1 MSGSTGVG
9 SVVRL
14 VCCLLLFVPAAAAQS
29 FEFFPGAKYDPAIP
43 TLKQT
48 VGHDWGEKITLHH
61 EAEKY
66 LFALQQAAG
75 SRMKVVKYAETWE
88 GRALYVMVIGS
99 PSNIARIDQIKAG
112 MQKLADS
119 RVTSPTEA
127 TGLINSLPSIVWLIC
142 GVHGNEISSVDS
154 ALLTAYHLLAS
165 RNDEL
170 VEAAMKNSIVLID
183 PMQNPDGRD
192 RFINYFR
199 QNTGRYADGDL
210 QSAEHNEVWPSG
222 RVNHYLFDMNRDWFA
237 QTQPE
242 TRGRT
247 KFYLEWFPQVV
258 ADQHEMGTNSSF
270 YFAPPALP
278 WNPNLTKTQ
287 LDWLAKMGRNNA
299 AWFDRF
305 KFDYF
310 TREGYDS
317 FYPGYG
323 EGWPLFHGSVGMTY
337 EQASAR
343 GLVANRDDQTTMLYR
358 DTVHHHFI
366 AALATIE
373 STAKNR
379 ADLLRFF
386 YDHRRTAVEEGKTEA
401 VKEFIITPGSDP
413 NRAARLAATLMMS
426 GIEVKRADAAF
437 SNPKTRDYNEG
448 QLQQRDFPA
457 GSYIVSLAQPA
468 KRLAKTLMD
477 RQTDQDKEFLDEQRR
492 RNKARQNEEF
502 YDVTGWS
509 LPLLFDVPCFMAEQ
523 VSTSQF
529 SALTLAGPKP
539 GERANNLVLLQPQGQ
554 VRGGQA
560 KLAYVIGWGTQS
572 AAAALADLFR
582 QDVRVHS
589 YDKSFRLNGTNFPAG
604 SLVIKLKDNPANLHE
619 RMMKLAADHGVDIFP
634 TDTSWVEDGPNFG
647 SSNVNF
653 LPRPR
658 VAIAYNTP
666 VSANSVGWLRYLI
679 EQKYGYPVTTIRAEQ
694 LRGADLSKYNVLIL
708 PDTFAGYTQQLGDGA
723 SLREWVQRGGTL
735 IGIGGATSW
744 LADERVNLL
753 ATKREKRE
761 RGTSAAAKEKPDTKD
776 AKDAEQTKVQPDVIE
791 KAIEP
796 ADENPSSTPGAI
808 LRVRMDRSHWLGFGY
823 GETTT
828 VMMDSNRIFSL
839 LKLDRGTNVAVY
851 LPEDKFF
858 ASGFMFDDA
867 RRQIPNKAYLM
878 HSRVGRGNV
887 VGFAEDPNYRAFM
900 DGLNVMFLNAVFFG
914 PGH

>member
-1 MSGSTGVG
+1 MLQASGIRA
-9 SVVRL
+9 VVRL
-14 VCCLLLFVPAAAAQS
+14 VVCLLLLSPVAAAQS
-29 FEFFPGAKYDPAIP
+29 FEFLPGAKYDPAIP
-43 TLKQT
+43 TLKQIT
-48 VGHDWGEKITLHH
+48 GHDFGEKITMHH
-61 EAEKY
+61 EGEKY

-75 SRMKVVKYAETWE
+75 TRMKVIKYAESWE
-88 GRALYVMVIGS
+88 GRPLYLMVIGS
-99 PSNIARIDQIKAG
+99 PANISRLDQIKAG
-112 MQKLADS
+112 IHKLADA
-119 RVTSPTEA
+119 RVTSPNEA
-127 TGLINSLPSIVWLIC
+127 TTLINSLPSIVWLIC

-154 ALLTAYHLLAS
+154 ALLTAYHLLAA
-165 RNDEL
+165 RGDE
-170 VEAAMKNSIVLID
+170 VADAAMKNSLVLID

-199 QNTGRYADGDL
+199 QNVGRFPDADL
-210 QSAEHNEVWPSG
+210 QSAEHNEVWPGG
-222 RVNHYLFDMNRDWFA
+222 RTNHYLFDMNRDWFT
-237 QTQPE
+237 QSQPE

-247 KFYLEWFPQVV
+247 KTYLEWFPQVV

-287 LDWLAKMGRNNA
+287 LEWLSKMGRNNA

-323 EGWPLFHGSVGMTY
+323 EGWPLFHGSIGMTY
-337 EQASAR
+337 EQASVR
-343 GLVANRDDQTTMLYR
+343 GLVAKRDDETTMLYR
-358 DTVHHHFI
+358 DSVHHHFI

-379 ADLLRFF
+379 AELLRFF
-386 YDHRRTAVEEGKTEA
+386 YDHRRTALEEGKTEA
-401 VKEFIITPGSDP
+401 VKEFIITPGNDP

-437 SNPKTRDYNEG
+437 NNPKTRDYNEG
-448 QLQQRDFPA
+448 QLQPRDFSA
-457 GSYIVSLAQPA
+457 GSFIVSLAQPA
-468 KRLAKTLMD
+468 KRLAKTLLD
-477 RQTDQDKEFLDEQRR
+477 KQTNQDKEFLDEQRR
-492 RNKARQNEEF
+492 RNKLRQNEEF

-509 LPLLFDVPCFMAEQ
+509 LPFLFDVPVFMAEQ
-523 VSTSQF
+523 ASTVQ
-529 SALTLAGPKP
+529 ATLLKELPKP
-539 GERANNLVLLQPQGQ
+539 AGQ
-554 VRGGQA
+554 LRGGQA
-560 KLAYVIGWGTQS
+560 KLAYVVAWGTQS
-572 AAAALADLFR
+572 AASALADLFR

-589 YDKSFRLNGTNFPAG
+589 YDKAFKLNGVNFPAG
-604 SLVIKLKDNPANLHE
+604 SLVVKLKDNPANLHE
-619 RMMKLAADHGVDIFP
+619 RMTKLAAEHGVDVYP

-658 VAIAYNTP
+658 VAIAYNAP

-679 EQKYGYPVTTIRAEQ
+679 EQRYGYPVTTVRTEQ
-694 LRGADLSKYNVLIL
+694 LRGADLSRYNVLIL
-708 PDTFAGYTQQLGDGA
+708 PDTFGGYSQQLGDGA
-723 SLREWVQRGGTL
+723 GLREWVQRGGTL
-735 IGIGGATSW
+735 IGIGGATAW
-744 LADERVNLL
+744 LADEKVNLL

-761 RGTSAAAKEKPDTKD
+761 KSVSTATGKERAEVKDEAAKASADPLEK
-776 AKDAEQTKVQPDVIE
+776 I
-791 KAIEP
+791 IEP
-796 ADENPSSTPGAI
+796 TDEFPSSTPGAI
-808 LRVRMDRSHWLGFGY
+808 LRVKVDQSHWLGFGY

-828 VMMDSNRIFSL
+828 VMTDSNRIFSL
-839 LKLDRGTNVAVY
+839 IKLDRGTNVAVY
-851 LPEDKFF
+851 LPEDRFF

-867 RRQIPNKAYLM
+867 RKQIPNKAYLM
-878 HSRVGRGNV
+878 HARAGRGNV

>member
-1 MSGSTGVG
+1 MSRSPGIR

-14 VCCLLLFVPAAAAQS
+14 VFCLLLLASAISAQS

-43 TLKQT
+43 TLKQVT
-48 VGHDWGEKITLHH
+48 GHDFGEKITMHH

-75 SRMKVVKYAETWE
+75 SRLKIVKYAETWE
-88 GRALYVMVIGS
+88 GRPLYVMVIGS
-99 PSNIARIDQIKAG
+99 PSNVSRIDQIKAG
-112 MQKLADS
+112 MQRLADS
-119 RVTSPTEA
+119 RLTPPNEA
-127 TGLINSLPSIVWLIC
+127 ATLINSLPSIVWLIC

-154 ALLTAYHLLAS
+154 ALLTAYHLLAA
-165 RNDEL
+165 RNDEV

-199 QNTGRYADGDL
+199 QNVGRFPDGDL
-210 QSAEHNEVWPSG
+210 QSAEHNEVWPGG
-222 RVNHYLFDMNRDWFA
+222 RTNHYLFDMNRDWFT
-237 QTQPE
+237 QSQPE

-247 KFYLEWFPQVV
+247 KTYLEWFPQVV

-287 LDWLAKMGRNNA
+287 LEWLTKMGRNNA

-323 EGWPLFHGSVGMTY
+323 EGWPLFHGSIGMTY
-337 EQASAR
+337 EQASVR
-343 GLVANRDDQTTMLYR
+343 GLVANRDDQTTMHYR
-358 DTVHHHFI
+358 DSVQHHFI

-386 YDHRRTAVEEGKTEA
+386 YDHRRTALEEGKTEA

-413 NRAARLAATLMMS
+413 NRARRLAATLMMS
-426 GIEVKRADAAF
+426 GIEVKRAEAAF

-457 GSYIVSLAQPA
+457 GSFIVSLAQPA

-477 RQTDQDKEFLDEQRR
+477 KQTNQDKEFLDEQRQ
-492 RNKARQNEEF
+492 RNKQRQNEEF

-509 LPLLFDVPCFMAEQ
+509 LPFLFDVPCFMAEQ
-523 VSTSQF
+523 ASTVQ
-529 SALTLAGPKP
+529 ATLLKELPKP
-539 GERANNLVLLQPQGQ
+539 AGQ
-554 VRGGQA
+554 VLGGPA

-572 AAAALADLFR
+572 AASALADLFR
-582 QDVRVHS
+582 QDVRIHS
-589 YDKSFRLNGTNFPAG
+589 YDKGFKLNGVSFPAG
-604 SLVIKLKDNPANLHE
+604 TLIVKLKDNPANLHD
-619 RMMKLAADHGVDIFP
+619 RMVKLAAEHGVDVYP
-634 TDTSWVEDGPNFG
+634 TDTAWVEDGPNFG
-647 SSNVNF
+647 SNNVSY

-658 VAIAYNTP
+658 VAIAYNAP
-666 VSANSVGWLRYLI
+666 VSGNSVGWLRYLI
-679 EQKYGYPVTTIRAEQ
+679 EQRYGYPVTTIRADQ
-694 LRGADLSKYNVLIL
+694 LRGTDLSRYNVLIL
-708 PDTFAGYTQQLGDGA
+708 PDTFGGYTQQLGDGA
-723 SLREWVQRGGTL
+723 GVREWVQRGGTL
-735 IGIGGATSW
+735 ISIGGATGW
-744 LADERVNLL
+744 LADEKVNLL

-761 RGTSAAAKEKPDTKD
+761 KTGSTATGKERAEAKEGEQAKP
-776 AKDAEQTKVQPDVIE
+776 QPDPVE

-796 ADENPSSTPGAI
+796 ADEFPSSTPGAI
-808 LRVRMDRSHWLGFGY
+808 LRVKVNQSHWLGFGY

-828 VMMDSNRIFSL
+828 VMTDSNRIFSL
-839 LKLDRGTNVAVY
+839 VKLDRGTNVAVY
-851 LPEDKFF
+851 LPEDRFF
-858 ASGFMFDDA
+858 ASGFMWDDA
-867 RRQIPNKAYLM
+867 RKQIPNKAYLM
-878 HSRVGRGNV
+878 HARLGRGNV

>member
-1 MSGSTGVG
+1 MSRSPGIR

-14 VCCLLLFVPAAAAQS
+14 VFCLLLLASAISAQS

-43 TLKQT
+43 TLKQVT
-48 VGHDWGEKITLHH
+48 GHDFGEKITMHH

-75 SRMKVVKYAETWE
+75 SRLKIVKSAETWE
-88 GRALYVMVIGS
+88 GRPLYVMVIGS
-99 PSNIARIDQIKAG
+99 PSNVSRIDQIKAG
-112 MQKLADS
+112 MQRLADS
-119 RVTSPTEA
+119 RLTPPNEA
-127 TGLINSLPSIVWLIC
+127 ATLINSLPSIVWLIC

-154 ALLTAYHLLAS
+154 ALLTAYHLLAA
-165 RNDEL
+165 RNDEV

-199 QNTGRYADGDL
+199 QNVGRFPDGDL
-210 QSAEHNEVWPSG
+210 QSAEHNEVWPGG
-222 RVNHYLFDMNRDWFA
+222 RTNHYLFDMNRDWFT
-237 QTQPE
+237 QSQPE

-247 KFYLEWFPQVV
+247 KTYLEWFPQVV

-287 LDWLAKMGRNNA
+287 LDWLTKMGRNNA

-323 EGWPLFHGSVGMTY
+323 EGWPLFHGSIGMTY
-337 EQASAR
+337 EQASVR
-343 GLVANRDDQTTMLYR
+343 GLVANRDDQTTMHYR
-358 DTVHHHFI
+358 DSVQHHFI

-386 YDHRRTAVEEGKTEA
+386 YDHRRTALEEGRTEA

-413 NRAARLAATLMMS
+413 NRARRLAATLMMS
-426 GIEVKRADAAF
+426 GIEVKRAEAAF

-457 GSYIVSLAQPA
+457 GSFIVSLAQPA

-477 RQTDQDKEFLDEQRR
+477 KQTNQDKEFLDEQRQ
-492 RNKARQNEEF
+492 RNKQRQNEEF

-509 LPLLFDVPCFMAEQ
+509 LPFLFDVPCFMAEQ
-523 VSTSQF
+523 ASTVQ
-529 SALTLAGPKP
+529 ATLLKELPKP
-539 GERANNLVLLQPQGQ
+539 AGQ
-554 VRGGQA
+554 VLGGPA

-572 AAAALADLFR
+572 AASALADLFR
-582 QDVRVHS
+582 QDVRIHS
-589 YDKSFRLNGTNFPAG
+589 YDKGFKLNGVSFPAG
-604 SLVIKLKDNPANLHE
+604 TLIVKLKDNPANLHD
-619 RMMKLAADHGVDIFP
+619 RMVKLAAEHGVDVYP
-634 TDTSWVEDGPNFG
+634 TDTAWVEDGPNFG
-647 SSNVNF
+647 SNNVSY

-658 VAIAYNTP
+658 VAIAYNAP
-666 VSANSVGWLRYLI
+666 VSGNSVGWLRYLI
-679 EQKYGYPVTTIRAEQ
+679 EQRYGYPVTTIRADQ
-694 LRGADLSKYNVLIL
+694 LRGTDLSRYNVLIL
-708 PDTFAGYTQQLGDGA
+708 PDTFGGYTQQLGDGA
-723 SLREWVQRGGTL
+723 GVREWVQRGGTL
-735 IGIGGATSW
+735 ISIGGATGW
-744 LADERVNLL
+744 LADEKVNLL

-761 RGTSAAAKEKPDTKD
+761 KTGSTATGKERAETKEGEQAKP
-776 AKDAEQTKVQPDVIE
+776 QPDPVE

-796 ADENPSSTPGAI
+796 ADEFPSSTPGAI
-808 LRVRMDRSHWLGFGY
+808 LRVKVNQSHWLGFGY

-828 VMMDSNRIFSL
+828 VMTDSNRIFSL
-839 LKLDRGTNVAVY
+839 VKLDRGTNVAVY
-851 LPEDKFF
+851 LPEDRFF
-858 ASGFMFDDA
+858 ASGFMWDDA
-867 RRQIPNKAYLM
+867 RKQIPNKAYLM
-878 HSRVGRGNV
+878 HARLGRGNV